1 MSRIRSIHPG
11 IWTDE
16 EFVTLSPMARLLFIG
31 LWNECDDKGA
41 FEWKPLTIKMRLLP
55 ADNIDVAELL
65 SELADAGCIARYEV
79 DGKAYGA
86 VRNFRKFQRPK
97 TPNDIHP
104 MPDNF
109 RIFVG
114 LSPANSETGSDDET
128 SFPNHFGNDGEIGAQ
143 MEEEGK
149 DGGKEKGKKYFFSAG
164 VVRLSH
170 QDYEQWRKRFHAI
183 PDIDAELTTLAT
195 WLEKQPDAKRK
206 DWFATGAS
214 WLNRRHQEAVASK
227 PPDKKPIKVGI

>member
-104 MPDNF
+104 MPDDF

-114 LSPANSETGSDDET
+114 LSPANSETGGDDGSET
-128 SFPNHFGNDGEIGAQ
+128 MGKSARRWRRKGRMEGRRRVKNTFLARVSFA
-143 MEEEGK
+143 
-149 DGGKEKGKKYFFSAG
+149 
-164 VVRLSH
+164 
-170 QDYEQWRKRFHAI
+170 
-183 PDIDAELTTLAT
+183 
-195 WLEKQPDAKRK
+195 
-206 DWFATGAS
+206 
-214 WLNRRHQEAVASK
+214 
-227 PPDKKPIKVGI
+227 